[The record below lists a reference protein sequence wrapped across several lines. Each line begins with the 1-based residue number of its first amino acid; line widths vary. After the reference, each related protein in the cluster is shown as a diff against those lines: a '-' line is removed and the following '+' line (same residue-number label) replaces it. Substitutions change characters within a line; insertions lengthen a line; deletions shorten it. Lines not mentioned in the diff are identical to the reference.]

1 MSAKDK
7 IIEIINKDSFVSL
20 EEFMSISLH
29 DKDYGYYRTKD
40 PIGVHGDFITSPEIS
55 QLYGEML
62 GLWLSHQIISKG
74 IKKLNLIELG
84 PGKGTLMSD
93 IMRTLDKSVKIKVLI
108 NLHFLENNI
117 SFNKKLTKLFP
128 SANFHSD
135 IKTMPDGYSIY
146 IANEFFDALPITQ
159 ITKENNLLKYA
170 VVKSDKPNCFYKE
183 FINIKD
189 NDSKFYLPS
198 NLNLK
203 NGDIYEF
210 SKEADSILNT
220 IAKKIKDSNGL
231 FLFTDYGYKNLKFKN
246 TLSAIQNNRVTDFFD
261 NIGTQDLTSHVN
273 FDNIKIKL
281 ENQGIKNI
289 RFMTQS
295 QFLKEMGIEL
305 RASKLIESNPMN
317 EESIMIGLNRLIALD
332 QMGSLFKVIF
342 TEYN

>member
-7 IIEIINKDSFVSL
+7 IVQIINKNSFISL
-20 EEFMSISLH
+20 EEFMGISLH
-29 DKDYGYYRTKD
+29 DKDYGYYRIKE
-40 PIGVHGDFITSPEIS
+40 PIGTHGDFITSPEIS

-84 PGKGTLMSD
+84 PGKGTLMLD
-93 IMRTLDKSVKIKVLI
+93 IMRTVNKSVKIKVLI

-117 SFNKKLTKLFP
+117 SFNKKLIKLFP
-128 SANFHSD
+128 NANFHSD
-135 IKTMPDGYSIY
+135 MKTMPDGYSIY

-159 ITKENNLLKYA
+159 VTKENNILKYA
-170 VVKSDKPNCFYKE
+170 VIKSDKPDSFYKE
-183 FINIKD
+183 FTNIKD
-189 NDSKFYLPS
+189 NDSMFDLPS

-210 SKEADSILNT
+210 SKEANGILNT

-231 FLFTDYGYKNLKFKN
+231 FFFTDYGYKKQNLKN
-246 TLSAIQNNRVTDFFD
+246 TLSAMQNNRVTNFFD

-273 FDNIKIKL
+273 FDNIKIKF

-295 QFLKEMGIEL
+295 KFLSEMGIEL
-305 RASKLIESNPMN
+305 RANKLSESNPKS
-317 EESIMIGLNRLIALD
+317 EESIMMGLNRLIAPD
-332 QMGSLFKVIF
+332 QMGSLFKVMF